1 MDTLEVEIK
10 AYCDNIDEIRQGITS
25 LGGESLG
32 PRDETDI
39 YYNHPER
46 DFAETDEALRIRKVD
61 KKYIL
66 TYKGPKIGTRS
77 KTRVEKE
84 VALDSFDTMN
94 DILVC
99 LGFIET
105 GRVSKRRE
113 RFKLDEVEICIDS
126 VQGLGDFVE
135 LEKISSEREKTEDN
149 LFALAAKL
157 GLSRF
162 ERKSYLELVLGLL

>member
-1 MDTLEVEIK
+1 MDKLEVEIK
-10 AYCDNIDEIRQGITS
+10 AYCDNIHEIRQGITS

-77 KTRVEKE
+77 KTRVEKGIIN
-84 VALDSFDTMN
+84 SP
-94 DILVC
+94 
-99 LGFIET
+99 
-105 GRVSKRRE
+105 RP
-113 RFKLDEVEICIDS
+113 
-126 VQGLGDFVE
+126 
-135 LEKISSEREKTEDN
+135 SSP
-149 LFALAAKL
+149 
-157 GLSRF
+157 
-162 ERKSYLELVLGLL
+162 